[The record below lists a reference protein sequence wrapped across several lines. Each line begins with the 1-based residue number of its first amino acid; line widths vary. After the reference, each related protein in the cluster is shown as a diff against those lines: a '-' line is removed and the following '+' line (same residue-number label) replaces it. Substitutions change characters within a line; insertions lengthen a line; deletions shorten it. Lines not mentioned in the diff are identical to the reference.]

1 MDLNNETMIDK
12 KEKII
17 IDDGIDRYTNDGQSL
32 EFLQSDDHQ
41 CCAVSERKEKKF
53 FPILPF

>member
-1 MDLNNETMIDK
+1 MIDK